1 MLDEGSDINLD
12 IPGEEPPE
20 ESGNR
25 TFLVVGGIIAALF
38 FLTLV
43 CFAVYLFV
51 IRPSQQAAPAGTQTA
66 VARQNLEQAQLLTA
80 TAEALLFTP
89 TLEPSSTPTNT
100 PQTTPTV
107 TPVLAVDTPDGDE
120 TEEADPEAVAA
131 MQTQQAL
138 QMTTTLEAQGTRGIG
153 GEGMP
158 ETGFFD
164 EVGLPSLIVL
174 ALALV
179 AVIFLARRLRKA
191 PTR

>member
-66 VARQNLEQAQLLTA
+66 VARQNLEQAQMLTA

-89 TLEPSSTPTNT
+89 TLEPSFTPTNT
-100 PQTTPTV
+100 RPPNTPTV

-131 MQTQQAL
+131 TQTQQAWL
-138 QMTTTLEAQGTRGIG
+138 AATLEAQGTRGIG